1 MSKPYIEI
9 LDEDRKKL
17 LPLLAKLP
25 KGGVLGGGTAL
36 ALQIGHRVSYDF
48 DFFFAKPIPKIW
60 LVKLKAL
67 FGRNLSRVMVDST
80 DELTVSIKPDIKLT
94 LLYYPFPP
102 LHSPLKWRGLSL
114 MKMDDIASSKAYAVG
129 RRGVWRDYVDLYFL
143 LHDHIRLSAVIKQAE
158 RRFAGVFDA
167 RLFLEQLVY
176 DGDLDDQAVQ
186 FFDKTVEKKEVMEFL
201 KSTVEDYMSAFKK

>member
-1 MSKPYIEI
+1 MLKPHIEI
-9 LDEDRKKL
+9 LDENRKKL

-48 DFFFAKPIPKIW
+48 DFFFAKPIPKNW

-67 FGRNLSRVMVDST
+67 FGSNLSRVIVDSP

-94 LLYYPFPP
+94 LLYYPFQP
-102 LHSPLKWRGLSL
+102 LGKPVKWQNLSL
-114 MKMDDIASSKAYAVG
+114 MKLDDIASSKAYAVG
-129 RRGVWRDYVDLYFL
+129 RRGAWRDYADLYFL
-143 LHDHIRLSAVIKQAE
+143 LRDHIRLSDVIKQAE
-158 RRFAGVFDA
+158 RRFKGVFDA
-167 RLFLEQLVY
+167 RLFLEQLIY

-186 FFDKTVEKKEVMEFL
+186 FTGDVVKKKEIMNFL
-201 KSTVEDYMSAFKK
+201 NGTVADYVRVLKK